1 MDSQQERYSQLFDS
15 FKKNFDGDE
24 TSMEKFLSIFRE
36 LASQLSKLK
45 IKDAFVDVGKRKG
58 IIDFNFYLE
67 NGLFLSVART
77 FNFEEDDKDV
87 MFAIKRNDRTLV
99 LDMAPLS
106 ELMKKMDEIE
116 RRFSKSK
123 E

>member
-58 IIDFNFYLE
+58 IIDFTLYLE
-67 NGLFLSVART
+67 NGLFLSVAKT
-77 FNFEEDDKDV
+77 FNFEEDDEDV
-87 MFAIKRNDRTLV
+87 MFAIERNDRTLV

-116 RRFSKSK
+116 RQFSKSK